1 MKVELNLPAHVVRR
15 LAKGDWTIS
24 TGWGVRQ
31 SAALYR
37 AEVAIAVA
45 ATKAVDEDPQS

>member
-1 MKVELNLPAHVVRR
+1 MKIELDLPAHVIKR

-24 TGWGVRQ
+24 LGWGVQ
-31 SAALYR
+31 QPAALYR

-45 ATKAVDEDPQS
+45 ATKAAEGEAS